1 MSKYYDM
8 KGTEHIVSDKIT
20 EDNLK
25 AIQEAYTY
33 IQNFL
38 NETDHYIMV
47 LENIWNFIACI
58 QSLEKSKY
66 EEETK
71 FIQMNRH
78 FMNYLNAFYSWKC
91 FHGHES
97 SYQHKKEYEDIK
109 EKYQKQNLI
118 YGLADALRNFST
130 HNGFAISTIE
140 YDVLKEKTAYWI
152 TPLFYDDMKKLKPN
166 GKSKINSL
174 LKNHITQLQ
183 QTGIEAYTFT
193 LAFQKTF
200 IELQQTIWDFTL
212 PEICKKIKVISS
224 VAAPTAPDCYNSYI
238 VSTHDDE
245 FNFGIGRIL
254 ELYSRRMET
263 MDAIQ
268 KINTSNE
275 VKVCLT
281 SPFSP

>member
-97 SYQHKKEYEDIK
+97 SYQQKKNMKTSRKNIK
-109 EKYQKQNLI
+109 N
-118 YGLADALRNFST
+118 
-130 HNGFAISTIE
+130 
-140 YDVLKEKTAYWI
+140 
-152 TPLFYDDMKKLKPN
+152 
-166 GKSKINSL
+166 KI
-174 LKNHITQLQ
+174 
-183 QTGIEAYTFT
+183 
-193 LAFQKTF
+193 
-200 IELQQTIWDFTL
+200 
-212 PEICKKIKVISS
+212 
-224 VAAPTAPDCYNSYI
+224 
-238 VSTHDDE
+238 
-245 FNFGIGRIL
+245 
-254 ELYSRRMET
+254 
-263 MDAIQ
+263 
-268 KINTSNE
+268 
-275 VKVCLT
+275 
-281 SPFSP
+281 